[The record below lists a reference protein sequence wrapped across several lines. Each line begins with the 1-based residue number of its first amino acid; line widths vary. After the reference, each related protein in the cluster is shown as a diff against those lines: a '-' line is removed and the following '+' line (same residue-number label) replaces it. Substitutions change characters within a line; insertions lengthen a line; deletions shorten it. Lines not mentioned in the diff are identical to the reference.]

1 MKKSLLTIV
10 LAFSFVLGGA
20 ALAPTVS
27 EAHGY
32 VASPGSR
39 AFFGSSAGGNLNTNV
54 GRAQWEPQSIEA
66 PKNTFITGKLASAGV
81 SGFEPLDEQTA
92 TRWHK
97 TNITTGPLDIT
108 WNLTAQ
114 HRTASWDYYITKNGW
129 NPNQPLDIKNFDKIA
144 SIDGKQEVPNKVVK
158 QTINIPTDRKG
169 YHVIYAVW
177 GIDDTVNAFYQAI
190 DVNIQ

>member
-39 AFFGSSAGGNLNTNV
+39 AFFGSSAGDNLNT
-54 GRAQWEPQSIEA
+54 
-66 PKNTFITGKLASAGV
+66 
-81 SGFEPLDEQTA
+81 
-92 TRWHK
+92 
-97 TNITTGPLDIT
+97 
-108 WNLTAQ
+108 TAQ

-177 GIDDTVNAFYQAI
+177 GIGDTVNAFYQAI